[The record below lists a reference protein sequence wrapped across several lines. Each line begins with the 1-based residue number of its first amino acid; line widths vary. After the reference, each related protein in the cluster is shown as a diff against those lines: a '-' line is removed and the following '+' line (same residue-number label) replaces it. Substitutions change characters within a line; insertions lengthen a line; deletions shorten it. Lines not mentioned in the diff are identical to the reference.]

1 MKCLLI
7 LLCLVSTQA
16 FSWGATGHLVINE
29 IAYQHLTPTART
41 KVDQLVKTFAQTY
54 PRFNNFL
61 IDGDWPDYLRQTG
74 VNAFNNWHYI
84 NQALSYDTKS
94 DLPRYPNTNV
104 VWAILQSEQVLSSQA
119 AEPFS
124 RAMFLMFLTH
134 FVADAHQPLHCAV
147 LYSKQFPQGDQG
159 GNLYLIKNK
168 FAPNLHSYWDQGA
181 DFYWQN
187 RHSNKL
193 STDGIAQ
200 LANKIEQDYPESYF
214 TARATDL
221 DPTHWVHESFLLA
234 KNFAYQTGYNQS
246 LSKSYQKQAQQI
258 VEQQTAL
265 AGYRLAN
272 LLNQLL
278 G

>member
-1 MKCLLI
+1 MKRLLI
-7 LLCLVSTQA
+7 LLCLASTQA

-29 IAYQHLTPTART
+29 IAYEHLTPTVRT
-41 KVDQLVKTFAQTY
+41 KVDQLVKTFSQTY

-84 NQALSYDTKS
+84 DQAFSYDTQN
-94 DLPRYPNTNV
+94 LPRYRETNV
-104 VWAILQSEQVLSSQA
+104 VWAILQSEKVLTSQSSD
-119 AEPFS
+119 PFS

-147 LYSKQFPQGDQG
+147 LYSKEFPQGDQG

-168 FAPNLHSYWDQGA
+168 FASNLHSYWDQGA

-187 RHSNKL
+187 RHSSKL
-193 STDGIAQ
+193 STDGVEQ
-200 LANKIEQDYPESYF
+200 LAHKIEHDYPESYF
-214 TARATDL
+214 AVRATDL
-221 DPTHWVHESFLLA
+221 DPKHWTQESFLIA
-234 KNFAYQTGYNQS
+234 KNFAYQAEYNQV
-246 LSKSYQKQAQQI
+246 LTKIYQKQAQII
-258 VEQQTAL
+258 VEKQTAL
-265 AGYRLAN
+265 AGYRLAGI
-272 LLNQLL
+272 LNQIL